1 MFIEMKDFVRNYS
14 LRTYNEDYNV
24 ICDLSYK
31 WKMNKSRSRKYVR
44 ELRDYLNKYGI
55 FCDGILVFEY
65 SKIERQLHNHI
76 LMYCKNEKFYKVNGM
91 IQKLADHAKS
101 SNEPWSVDQS
111 HNACEFVKR
120 FSGEMQVSFFNK
132 IMDCGNLD
140 TIMRVHKL
148 IGRTIVDLV
157 NTSDKI
163 VK

>member
-1 MFIEMKDFVRNYS
+1 MRDERMFIEMKDFVRNYS

-44 ELRDYLNKYGI
+44 ELRDYLNKYDI

-91 IQKLADHAKS
+91 IHNFWKNYGFSVIREYDS
-101 SNEPWSVDQS
+101 SQNYSEYVCK
-111 HNACEFVKR
+111 N
-120 FSGEMQVSFFNK
+120 
-132 IMDCGNLD
+132 MDLLNNRNWDFISNL
-140 TIMRVHKL
+140 
-148 IGRTIVDLV
+148 
-157 NTSDKI
+157 
-163 VK
+163 